1 MVELILQNPLK
12 LGHHSFIDTV
22 ASEVSSISRTMVAE
36 CIRDFV
42 QESDQ
47 LKDVTL
53 ELNDAFQS
61 DPSLFICLK
70 DMLKDQKVTAHRFQQ
85 LLKFLKNKS
94 FEEKRDP
101 LKNGLIKACE
111 NLQKDYKVRT

>member
-1 MVELILQNPLK
+1 M
-12 LGHHSFIDTV
+12 
-22 ASEVSSISRTMVAE
+22 ASEVSSISRIKVAE
-36 CIRDFV
+36 CIIDFV

-61 DPSLFICLK
+61 DPNLFTCLK
-70 DMLKDQKVTAHRFQQ
+70 EMSKDESVTAHRFQQ

-94 FEEKRDP
+94 FEEKRDH
-101 LKNGLIKACE
+101 LKNGLISACD